1 MEIDP
6 DLLSEQLTHTL
17 DLVRSELNMVN
28 HRLAQ
33 LEEQKKDHET
43 RLRTLT
49 ETATQFKVLA
59 SLATGGGLLS
69 ILSLLKLIFFP

>member
-1 MEIDP
+1 MNIDP

-17 DLVRSELNMVN
+17 DLIRSELNMVN

-33 LEEQKKDHET
+33 LEEQKKDHEA
-43 RLRTLT
+43 RLRQLT

-69 ILSLLKLIFFP
+69 LFSLIKMLFGP